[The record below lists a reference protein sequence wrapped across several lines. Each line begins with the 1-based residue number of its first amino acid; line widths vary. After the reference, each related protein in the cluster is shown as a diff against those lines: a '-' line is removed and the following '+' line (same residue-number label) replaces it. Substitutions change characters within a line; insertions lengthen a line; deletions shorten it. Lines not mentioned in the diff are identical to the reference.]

1 MIRDATPADFPAI
14 LALNLESEHFL
25 AALGPAQLARL
36 HAMADRLRVVELDGA
51 VVAFLLT
58 LREGAEYDSPNYRYF
73 AGRYDTFLYVDRVVV
88 AAAHQGRGVGAVL
101 YDDLFAHA
109 RRSGTERVTCEIDAI
124 PPNEASRRFHARYGF
139 RELGRQWVA
148 DGRKQVSLQE
158 APVPV
163 PDAGRS

>member
-1 MIRDATPADFPAI
+1 MIRDATPADYPAI

-73 AGRYDTFLYVDRVVV
+73 AGRYDTFLYVDRIVV
-88 AAAHQGRGVGAVL
+88 AGAHQGRGVGAAL

-109 RRSGTERVTCEIDAI
+109 RRTGAERVTCEIDAI

-158 APVPV
+158 APVSV
-163 PDAGRS
+163 SDAGRS